1 MGGPAAALDERKS
14 FMADVALTVTAL
26 SRDPRDRGGPLQP
39 LLLVRH
45 LRKHFK
51 IHGGLLG
58 GSKRRVHA
66 VDDIS
71 FEIGKGETLGVV
83 GESGCGKSTT
93 ARVLM
98 RLIEPDAGEVIFDGE
113 AVGASDGLSLREL
126 RRGMQMVF
134 QDSYA
139 SLNPRLPIEETVA
152 FSPRVHG
159 LGGRE
164 ARLRARSLLD
174 RVGLDPELYARR
186 YPHELSGGQRQ
197 RVNIARALALEPRLV
212 ILDEAVSALDK
223 SVEAQVLNLL
233 VDLKSELGL
242 TYMFISHDLN
252 VVQYLSDRV
261 MVMYLGKV
269 VEIGEVDAIY
279 DDPRHPYTR
288 ALLSAMPSMNPDD
301 RTKEAPLVGDPPN
314 PIDPPSGCRFRTR
327 CGFADAV
334 CEKTEPALT
343 VPEPGI
349 ARSVA
354 CHMSDPASGHSR
366 AAASSPFMSDRLQ

>member
-1 MGGPAAALDERKS
+1 MVGVAPPPA
-14 FMADVALTVTAL
+14 TVS

-45 LRKHFK
+45 LQKHFK

-58 GSKRRVHA
+58 GSGSRVHA

-71 FEIGKGETLGVV
+71 FEIGKGETLGIV

-98 RLIEPDAGEVIFDGE
+98 RLIEPDSGEVIFDGE
-113 AVGASDGLSLREL
+113 AVGTTGGLSLREL

-159 LGGRE
+159 LDRRQ
-164 ARLRARSLLD
+164 ARRRARSLLD
-174 RVGLDPELYARR
+174 RVGLDPDLYARR

-233 VDLKSELGL
+233 MDLKSELGL

-288 ALLSAMPSMNPDD
+288 ALLSAMPSMDPDQ
-301 RTKEAPLVGDPPN
+301 RTMEAPLFGDPPN

-327 CGFADAV
+327 CAFAEAV
-334 CEKTEPALT
+334 CETAEPALT
-343 VPEPGI
+343 APESGI
-349 ARSVA
+349 SRSVA
-354 CHMSDPASGHSR
+354 CHMSDPASGHSHAGAR
-366 AAASSPFMSDRLQ
+366 SPFASDRLQ